1 MERIE
6 ELFEAAKKV
15 VADGSTTPMT
25 LFIERMSDPANRT
38 PNGTF
43 KKWVESRGLGS
54 QIEKYQVSFS
64 AWYAGVRELDSTR
77 SSNFTLNGSRTDYAG
92 HTVLHATDTELFV
105 VENSQDGAHHAFY
118 RVVE

>member
-6 ELFEAAKKV
+6 KLFEAAKKV
-15 VADGSTTPMT
+15 VADGSTAPMH
-25 LFIERMSDPANRT
+25 LFIVRMSDPANRT

-54 QIEKYQVSFS
+54 HIEKYQVGFTM
-64 AWYAGVRELDSTR
+64 WNAGVRKLDSIR
-77 SSNFTLNGSRTDYAG
+77 SSSFTLSGSRTDYAG

-105 VENSQDGAHHAFY
+105 AENSQGGTFYAFY
-118 RVVE
+118 QVAE